1 MLTLSM
7 HSLTQVP
14 WLLLIKSLTRTVVL
28 LMLSFLLLLLVI
40 FCTFLDVLTLN
51 IFLIMVCISCVNT

>member
-1 MLTLSM
+1 M

-14 WLLLIKSLTRTVVL
+14 WLRLIKPPTRTVVL

-40 FCTFLDVLTLN
+40 FGTFFDILT
-51 IFLIMVCISCVNT
+51 